1 MAPRK
6 SGYARYIPG
15 SRGKG
20 SHDVADVV
28 DKQTRSRM
36 MSGIRVK
43 NTKPEL
49 RLRKALHAEGLR
61 YVLHDRR
68 LPGRPDIV
76 LPRWNAVIEVHGCFW
91 HRHEGCRYATTP
103 ATRSEF
109 WAEKFAANI
118 ARDRRNLETLQEAGW
133 RTAVIWECWLRGK
146 DISEL
151 TTRIS
156 SWIRS
161 GAGEGEFCPPG
172 G

>member
-1 MAPRK
+1 M
-6 SGYARYIPG
+6 
-15 SRGKG
+15 
-20 SHDVADVV
+20 ADVV

-36 MSGIRVK
+36 MSGIRGK

-49 RLRKALHAEGLR
+49 RLRKALHAEGFR

-91 HRHEGCRYATTP
+91 HRHEGCRYTTTP

-109 WAEKFAANI
+109 WAKKFAANI
-118 ARDRRNLETLQEAGW
+118 ARDRRNLEKLQKAGW
-133 RTAVIWECWLRGK
+133 RTAVIWECWLREK
-146 DISEL
+146 EINEL
-151 TTRIS
+151 TNRIS

-161 GAGEGEFCPPG
+161 GPGEGELCPPG
-172 G
+172 D